1 MHSKVG
7 VEGYKKSIEEAV
19 ATGGKIEFGGNV
31 RFISIWWNLFL
42 SNGFIVAIWL
52 WLSWT
57 KQNPSYFIKN
67 SLRVKI
73 VTTQSFQSDLAFF
86 RAYDESNQLKFWNT
100 FVQFNANFYSPSQEI
115 VHLWE
120 NFWNWLKIFVGNF
133 ILFLILAHLT
143 FFFFEIFAGDWTWR
157 PLCWTSH
164 RHWPCP
170 WCSRGLAWNLCSHC
184 LRFEM

>member
-1 MHSKVG
+1 MIKFIFVKWIYSCYLIMTKLNKTESFLFYKELFESK
-7 VEGYKKSIEEAV
+7 
-19 ATGGKIEFGGNV
+19 NC
-31 RFISIWWNLFL
+31 
-42 SNGFIVAIWL
+42 
-52 WLSWT
+52 
-57 KQNPSYFIKN
+57 P
-67 SLRVKI
+67 
-73 VTTQSFQSDLAFF
+73 QSFQFSMKSDLAFF

-120 NFWNWLKIFVGNF
+120 NFWNWLKIFYN
-133 ILFLILAHLT
+133 LFLILAHLT
-143 FFFFEIFAGDWTWR
+143 FFFLRNFAGDWTWR